1 MFISSNRTAALA
13 VGLWAFVQAP
23 AMAFHFGLG
32 NAAAAQ
38 GAKVVNKAN
47 SEYMAEGDLVVPAL
61 PSCGNNMALFNS
73 APVTDPALIS
83 YAPLGHVFPPG
94 HTFPADHSYFNLD
107 ASSTALLGINL
118 YAPGDGWVTQV
129 TAYYDNIH
137 GAPASYNITYSPCAE
152 VTIINLSV
160 FTLAPA
166 LLHPTGPSSTSCSS
180 NTDNNPGVVQSCV
193 TNMED
198 PVKGGDLLGTGGL
211 VDFGPIIDTRFQIS
225 GFINPARHVLNR
237 GFCPIDYF
245 TPTLRAAYTAILG
258 GNNGSTLI
266 RRTIPPLCGTIM
278 QDLPGTV
285 QGDWFFPGA
294 SYPPDNAHLALIHH
308 NVDPSTGTFSVG
320 TSVPGFAGSHDF
332 VPKTTADSTRINYDF
347 SLVTDNQIYCY
358 DTLLI
363 DFVYGAGSA
372 DSTYTGHIV
381 LLQMTDASLDTLKI
395 ELQNPGTTCASAAP
409 WSFTPAAVT
418 FQR

>member
-1 MFISSNRTAALA
+1 MAAL
-13 VGLWAFVQAP
+13 LAFLHTP
-23 AMAFHFGLG
+23 ALAFHLGLG

-47 SEYMAEGDLVVPAL
+47 SEYMAEGNLVVPAL
-61 PSCGNNMALFNS
+61 PSCGSNMALFNS
-73 APVTDPALIS
+73 APVTDPAFVS
-83 YAPLGHVFPPG
+83 FQPVGHVFPPG
-94 HTFPADHSYFNLD
+94 HTFPADHSYFNFN
-107 ASSTALLGINL
+107 ASSTTLANVNM
-118 YAPGDGWVTQV
+118 YSPGDGWVTQV
-129 TAYYDNIH
+129 TAYYDNVH
-137 GAPASYNITYSPCAE
+137 GNPSFYNITFSPCAE
-152 VTIINLSV
+152 VRIINLSV
-160 FTLAPA
+160 NTLAPA
-166 LLHPTGPSSTSCSS
+166 LLHPTGPSATSCSS
-180 NTDNNPGVVQSCV
+180 DTGNNAGVVESCV
-193 TNMED
+193 TNMEN
-198 PVKGGDLLGTGGL
+198 PVKGGDLFGTGGL

-245 TPTLRAAYTAILG
+245 TPSLKATYYNTIG
-258 GNNGSTLI
+258 GNNGATLI
-266 RRTIPPLCGTIM
+266 KRTLAPLCGTIM
-278 QDLPGTV
+278 QDLSGTV

-294 SYPPDNAHLALIHH
+294 SYPPDNPHLALIHH

-320 TSVPGFAGSHDF
+320 SSIPGFAGSHDF
-332 VPKTTADSTRINYDF
+332 YPKTTVDSTRINYDF

-381 LLQMTDASLDTLKI
+381 LLQMTDASLGTLKI
-395 ELQNPGTTCASAAP
+395 ELQNPGTSCASAAP